1 MSLSRWIMV
10 EISSTSR
17 KWKLL
22 AERQRHPSILPL
34 MVYSCHLV
42 ILLLCLFVFLL
53 VWQLVSFSAFLLCNC
68 CYHLN
73 NSRQHHRQLQPM
85 ERTQQQQQVRLLYE
99 GISTPNVQKPKIS
112 KKMCKNEPWTPNVQ
126 ENVTRVTMDL
136 VLTENT
142 EKRPFLRYVKK
153 WKTVRN

>member
-1 MSLSRWIMV
+1 MSLSSWIMV

-42 ILLLCLFVFLL
+42 ILLLCLFVILL

-73 NSRQHHRQLQPM
+73 NSRQHHRQLQPV
-85 ERTQQQQQVRLLYE
+85 ERTQHQQQVRLLLRWNLMNLVHTNMNIKPLESNFCTANWEEVNYLRQKTINK
-99 GISTPNVQKPKIS
+99 GIWIQNIH
-112 KKMCKNEPWTPNVQ
+112 EP
-126 ENVTRVTMDL
+126 ENV
-136 VLTENT
+136 
-142 EKRPFLRYVKK
+142 
-153 WKTVRN
+153 